1 MRAPLRTVV
10 AVAALI
16 ACLALVEL
24 FVRQRLEHTLR
35 EQLGHVMDATRDA
48 SVEDVETW
56 VGVGLRGMEAL
67 SRDANVRRLSS
78 ECAQNGLCEPCST
91 ALAPYLAAS
100 GLGNARLVDRRG
112 GLLAS
117 LRSTNTPLDANVIE
131 RIGRMSVGPYVVG
144 AALEQAQPA
153 LLYAAPLGGEVI
165 LIAEQPLEP
174 LSKQISAT
182 RVGRTGETCTF
193 DAQGRMLTKSRFLTR
208 EQKEQPTFLLRE
220 PGPGGRLTQAVTLA
234 LANTSGRQLDGYLD
248 FRGVRVVGAYRFL
261 QEHGIGIVSEVDYD
275 DAYRTL
281 SSVTR
286 AFVVLGGLLA
296 FVLAIALALYARD
309 AGLRK
314 RVAAAEERAN
324 RYGQY
329 QIEAKLGEGGMG
341 AVYLANHALLRRKA
355 AIKLLRTDRTSPDAL
370 ERFERE
376 VQVTSTLTH
385 PNTVAI
391 YDYGR
396 TDDGTFYYVMEHLDG
411 FDLQRLVALTGPLP
425 QARVLALLRQVCGSL
440 AEAHAAGVVHRDI
453 KPANL
458 FLCTRGCV
466 ADTIKVLDF
475 GIVHVGTIDR
485 NEEPIVLGTPEYMA
499 PELFESATRA
509 SAQSDLYS
517 LGICAYYLLTGAPPF
532 SGGATMD
539 IGRAHLADTP
549 PPLEEL
555 LGEKVDHELD
565 AAIQAC
571 VRKDPN
577 ARPSSANALIALLNR
592 SKLAHEWT
600 AGDAT
605 AWWTEHAA
613 LLRLARVSSTPES
626 SKRSIMVSTRA

>member
-1 MRAPLRTVV
+1 MRVSIPLRAVLGVV
-10 AVAALI
+10 ALI
-16 ACLALVEL
+16 GCLALVEL
-24 FVRQRLEHTLR
+24 FVRQRLERTLR
-35 EQLGHVMDATRDA
+35 DQLGAVMDATRDA
-48 SVEDVETW
+48 SVQDVQTW
-56 VGVGLRGMEAL
+56 VGIGLRGMNAL
-67 SRDANVRRLSS
+67 SRDANVRRLAAG
-78 ECAQNGLCEPCST
+78 CAQNALCEPYR
-91 ALAPYLAAS
+91 AQLAPYLAAS

-112 GLLAS
+112 GLLARLES
-117 LRSTNTPLDANVIE
+117 ERPQLDANVIK
-131 RIGRMSVGPYVVG
+131 RLSQMSVGPYVVG
-144 AALEQAQPA
+144 AALDQAEPA
-153 LLYAAPLGGEVI
+153 LLYAAPLGGEV
-165 LIAEQPLEP
+165 LLVAEQPLGP

-193 DAQGRMLTKSRFLTR
+193 DAQGRMLTKSRFLTP
-208 EQKEQPTFLLRE
+208 EQAKQPAFQLRE
-220 PGPGGRLTQAVTLA
+220 PGGSLTQAVALA
-234 LANTSGRQLDGYLD
+234 LSNTSGRQLDGYLD

-261 QEHGIGIVSEVDYD
+261 PEHGIGVVSEVDYD

-281 SSVTR
+281 TSVTR
-286 AFVVLGGLLA
+286 AFMALGGLLA
-296 FVLAIALALYARD
+296 FVLAVALALYARD

-314 RVAAAEERAN
+314 RVAVAEERAN

-329 QIEAKLGEGGMG
+329 QIEAKLGSGGMG

-355 AIKLLRTDRTSPDAL
+355 AIKLLRTDVTSPDAL

-425 QARVLALLRQVCGSL
+425 QARVLSLLRQVCGSL

-458 FLCTRGCV
+458 FVCTRGGV

-475 GIVHVGTIDR
+475 GIVHVGTVDR

-549 PPLEEL
+549 PPLQEL
-555 LGEKVDHELD
+555 LGEDVDHELE

-571 VRKDPN
+571 IRKAPT
-577 ARPSSANALIALLNR
+577 ARPSSANALITLLNR
-592 SKLAHEWT
+592 SKLAQQWS
-600 AGDAT
+600 ASDAA
-605 AWWTEHAA
+605 AWWAEHAA
-613 LLRLARVSSTPES
+613 VLRLARISSTPQS